1 MQGLVTSSERF
12 TSSRQLSTKAS
23 SESLSEKM
31 AQLLSA
37 QRSTLGESSVSGIA
51 VETLKQGDK
60 TLAVLSSSATKY
72 QAAKQTARKEEAEVV
87 VVGKEDEDGT

>member
-37 QRSTLGESSVSGIA
+37 QGSTLGESSVSGIA

-60 TLAVLSSSATKY
+60 TAVLSSSATKY